1 VIPELLSELPTALA
15 RLDCS
20 GQRHAIRWE
29 AGELVA
35 LDHEDPEGE
44 RALVALGG
52 ARSPCIEVLS
62 AWSRHK
68 QNADMLSA
76 LSRGTLDPVRTGP
89 VQPMHG
95 PGLVAV
101 APRNVVMPGRLGR
114 PTGRGNARI
123 LMARGSAVPAGVG
136 TRPTPGNTLP
146 TRDEDTVILAGLGH
160 EMTLRLVST
169 VTAVLLD
176 RMDGDDGSN
185 DRPALEASLFGRAL
199 TALRTWLAVPDL
211 EVDLTVAGPR
221 DTPNLAW
228 DGTGPAQLTL
238 PLDWVV
244 SVWGRGLAV
253 VAGRFALSVVDAT
266 SRRTTLSTVASDLGS
281 PQRLVIEFA

>member
-1 VIPELLSELPTALA
+1 MIPGILGELPTALA

-52 ARSPCIEVLS
+52 ARTTCIEVLS
-62 AWSRHK
+62 AWSRQK
-68 QNADMLSA
+68 ESAGLLSS
-76 LSRGTLDPVRTGP
+76 LSRGTLDPVRAGASP
-89 VQPMHG
+89 QVR
-95 PGLVAV
+95 GLHPASMT
-101 APRNVVMPGRLGR
+101 PRNVVMP
-114 PTGRGNARI
+114 
-123 LMARGSAVPAGVG
+123 ARGARPLGQWVTQVGTARASAVLAAAGAPPITGTAFPAFE
-136 TRPTPGNTLP
+136 
-146 TRDEDTVILAGLGH
+146 EDIVILAGLGH

-176 RMDGDDGSN
+176 RMDGPDGSVV
-185 DRPALEASLFGRAL
+185 RPALEASLFGRAL

-211 EVDLTVAGPR
+211 EVDLMVTGP
-221 DTPNLAW
+221 DDAPSLAW
-228 DGTGPAQLTL
+228 DGEGPAELRL

-253 VAGRFALSVVDAT
+253 VAGRFGLRVVDAN
-266 SRRTTLSTVASDLGS
+266 SRRTTLTTVASDLSS
-281 PQRLVIEFA
+281 PQRLVIELA